1 MRGILISPD
10 FHTAQMSFMTS
21 NIDKFD
27 ENEENKLEYT
37 AIYESYVEI
46 IESLID
52 SNLNQKGFG

>member
-1 MRGILISPD
+1 MRSILISPD
-10 FHTAQMSFMTS
+10 FHTAQMSFMTG
-21 NIDKFD
+21 NINKFD

>member
-1 MRGILISPD
+1 MNG
-10 FHTAQMSFMTS
+10 
-21 NIDKFD
+21 NIEKFD